1 VFVAFALLNQPD
13 DLAGGRS
20 AWSEIMRRIVAC
32 SVIVIAFAAGLRM
45 PGLPL
50 WTVIAGT
57 ALLGAAAWRLT
68 ICSHHGPL
76 ALLPA
81 TTDIHG
87 TPLPPRWYCDACGAS
102 WVARFEKEHT
112 PIRKFTGYDE
122 SKAVTAAKRAAD
134 LADRQRALALQRA
147 GLRPTG
153 KKVKPVPEPAL
164 TADTADVVPIG
175 QGRRFAG

>member
-1 VFVAFALLNQPD
+1 
-13 DLAGGRS
+13 
-20 AWSEIMRRIVAC
+20 MRRIVAC

-50 WTVIAGT
+50 WTLIGGT
-57 ALLGAAAWRLT
+57 AILGVLAWRLT
-68 ICSHHGPL
+68 VCSHQGPL

-87 TPLPPRWYCDACGAS
+87 TLLPPRWYCDACGAS
-102 WVARFEKEHT
+102 WTAHFEKEHT

-122 SKAVTAAKRAAD
+122 SKAVRAAKRAAE

-153 KKVKPVPEPAL
+153 KKVKPVPGPAL
-164 TADTADVVPIG
+164 TADTAEVVPIG